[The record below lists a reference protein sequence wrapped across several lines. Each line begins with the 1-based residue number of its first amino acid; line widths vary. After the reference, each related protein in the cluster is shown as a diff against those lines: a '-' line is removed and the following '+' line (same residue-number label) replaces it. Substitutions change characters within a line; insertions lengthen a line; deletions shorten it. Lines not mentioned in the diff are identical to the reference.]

1 MYKAYA
7 YICIDTSD
15 KASIVYWVILALPIH
30 RCGPLYI
37 GSRLHVGDHARRLE
51 CACVIPGTRRT
62 CADITLVYNITHVVD
77 IQ

>member
-30 RCGPLYI
+30 RGGPLYI

-51 CACVIPGTRRT
+51 CACVIPGTRRIRALISRWYT
-62 CADITLVYNITHVVD
+62 ISRMW
-77 IQ
+77 

>member
-30 RCGPLYI
+30 RGGPLYI

-62 CADITLVYNITHVVD
+62 CAKGDHRLLKINRLTLD
-77 IQ
+77 